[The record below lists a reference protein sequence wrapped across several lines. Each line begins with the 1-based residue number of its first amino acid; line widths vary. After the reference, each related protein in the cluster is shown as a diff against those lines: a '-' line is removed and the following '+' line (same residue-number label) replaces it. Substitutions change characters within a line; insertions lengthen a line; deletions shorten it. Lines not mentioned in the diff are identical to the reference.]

1 METTEGSGEQE
12 ARSGKR
18 VAGSGKREAGSILA
32 PCSLLPAPHSPLPAP
47 RSPCAKR
54 TIGPQRARARVGCS
68 RQWLTQL
75 ATQLRLGE
83 LRAGP
88 YGRERWFN
96 AAEIATM
103 RAHRKA
109 HPRTPRK
116 EEAKS

>member
-1 METTEGSGEQE
+1 MKTTEGSGKQE
-12 ARSGKR
+12 ARS
-18 VAGSGKREAGSILA
+18 VNI
-32 PCSLLPAPHSPLPAP
+32 PATRFPLPAS
-47 RSPCAKR
+47 RR

-75 ATQLRLGE
+75 ATQLSLGE
-83 LRAGP
+83 LRVGP

-103 RAHRKA
+103 RAHRRA

-116 EEAKS
+116 EKAKS